1 MKYRRLSLHVAC
13 LLACCWRR
21 RADMNTLT
29 HSTRCVQ
36 LSLCGWVYIN
46 TLWQWWY
53 DEWDKERI
61 GACTM
66 GVHGGGADGGG
77 TVFTAASTDWAHGLG
92 GAGGLGDLDGS
103 PDPVVEQITKNVLKK
118 LGGAVGGGS
127 SAARL

>member
-1 MKYRRLSLHVAC
+1 MGGCIHY
-13 LLACCWRR
+13 
-21 RADMNTLT
+21 TL
-29 HSTRCVQ
+29 C
-36 LSLCGWVYIN
+36 
-46 TLWQWWY
+46 QWWY

-103 PDPVVEQITKNVLKK
+103 PDPVVEQVTKNVLKK
-118 LGGAVGGGS
+118 LGGAVGGS
-127 SAARL
+127 SAVAARL